1 MVFRSIY
8 TRLLVLY
15 LVILL
20 AATGFLSL
28 AVYERIRSDKIDAR
42 LNELMIQA
50 QDLAYLA
57 SQRSAFGSQQTDR
70 YLKRKCDDIDRE
82 FGAYIVILD
91 RLGNLIQ
98 ASEGEE
104 EVPVETTLEYLS
116 GVLESGTA
124 MRTRTESNGKVIFTL
139 GVPWVENDRVYG
151 AVFVHTN
158 AQSIVASY
166 ESVVMDILRAM
177 LAALAAGALMVL
189 AASRY
194 LTRPLKQMATA
205 AERFARGDFTERV
218 RVRAGRRD
226 EIATLANAFNGMAD
240 DLERLEIT
248 RREFV
253 ANVSHELRS
262 PLTSMQG
269 FINGILDGTVPP
281 DQREHYLGIVL
292 DETRRLNK
300 LITTLLDLSS
310 IESGKAALS
319 RRAFD
324 VNEMILRV
332 VARQEAELTRLNAD
346 VDIRFEHESCM
357 VNADPDRIEQVVIN
371 LIANAI
377 KYLGEKDGK
386 LTLATSAAEGKVT
399 VSVSDN
405 GPGIAPED
413 LPHVFERFYMGD
425 KAHTSG
431 KGTGLGLA
439 ICKSIVEQHGQRI
452 EALST
457 PGQGAC
463 FRFTLDAAEEN
474 GKAQRL
480 PPPDGKES

>member
-1 MVFRSIY
+1 
-8 TRLLVLY
+8 
-15 LVILL
+15 
-20 AATGFLSL
+20 
-28 AVYERIRSDKIDAR
+28 
-42 LNELMIQA
+42 
-50 QDLAYLA
+50 
-57 SQRSAFGSQQTDR
+57 
-70 YLKRKCDDIDRE
+70 
-82 FGAYIVILD
+82 
-91 RLGNLIQ
+91 
-98 ASEGEE
+98 
-104 EVPVETTLEYLS
+104 
-116 GVLESGTA
+116 
-124 MRTRTESNGKVIFTL
+124 
-139 GVPWVENDRVYG
+139 
-151 AVFVHTN
+151 
-158 AQSIVASY
+158 
-166 ESVVMDILRAM
+166 MDILKAM

-194 LTRPLKQMATA
+194 LTRPLKQMANA

-281 DQREHYLGIVL
+281 EQREHYLGIVL

-324 VNEMILRV
+324 VNELILRV

-346 VDIRFEHESCM
+346 VEICFERETCM

-371 LIANAI
+371 LISNAM

-386 LTLATSAAEGKVT
+386 LTLATSSAEGRVT

-431 KGTGLGLA
+431 KGTGLGLS
-439 ICKSIVEQHGQRI
+439 ICKSIIEQHGHRI
-452 EALST
+452 EALSE

-474 GKAQRL
+474 AKPSHLL
-480 PPPDGKES
+480 PADGKEDG